1 MKQVLPRF
9 PSPVARLRLTVV
21 VVLLSLCFSLEVVS
35 SPFSAGFL
43 APLPLA
49 NKFATLEEA
58 ATFRGGD
65 DGTICICSRE
75 DSVVAALPLSLI
87 LASAGAVV
95 VVLPRV
101 GNCKYQS
108 RVTKK

>member
-9 PSPVARLRLTVV
+9 PSPVARFRLTVVVVV

-43 APLPLA
+43 APPPLV

-58 ATFRGGD
+58 AFRGGD

-75 DSVVAALPLSLI
+75 DSVVVALPLSLI

-101 GNCKYQS
+101 GNCKY
-108 RVTKK
+108 

>member
-1 MKQVLPRF
+1 M
-9 PSPVARLRLTVV
+9 V
-21 VVLLSLCFSLEVVS
+21 VVLSSLFFSLEVVS
-35 SPFSAGFL
+35 
-43 APLPLA
+43 
-49 NKFATLEEA
+49 A

-75 DSVVAALPLSLI
+75 DSVVVALPLSLI
-87 LASAGAVV
+87 LASAGVVVV